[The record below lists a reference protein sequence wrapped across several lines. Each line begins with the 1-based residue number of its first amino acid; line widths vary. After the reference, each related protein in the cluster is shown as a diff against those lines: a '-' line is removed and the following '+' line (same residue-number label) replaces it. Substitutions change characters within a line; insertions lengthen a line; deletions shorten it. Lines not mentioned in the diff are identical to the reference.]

1 MSANGSVGRAGRGA
15 AGRPIAVLLVGVLAM
30 AWASILIRWAAAPPL
45 VVGAG
50 RMAAATLILAPFALS
65 QAAGEWRRLSRRE
78 WLLLGVAGVALGLHF
93 ASWIASL
100 GMTSVASSVILVSAT
115 PLFVALA
122 TPLVLHERVPRVL
135 ALSVLLAMA
144 GSAIIGLGD
153 AGSLGGALAGDLLAL
168 TGALMASVY
177 MLVGRLLRRKLS
189 LLAYIWP
196 MYGLAAV
203 VLLVG
208 CAVAGQPLVGYSPRV
223 YGLLVLLA
231 LGPQIV
237 GHSSANWALRYLSPT
252 FVTVAILG
260 EPLGATLLALLLL
273 GERPPATLLL
283 GGALLLLGIGLAIR
297 AEQRREAT

>member
-1 MSANGSVGRAGRGA
+1 MSLRDSAQQATRAA
-15 AGRPIAVLLVGVLAM
+15 TAKPIAVLLVGVLAM

-50 RMAAATLILAPFALS
+50 RMTAATLILAPLAWPR
-65 QAAGEWRRLSRRE
+65 AAAEWHRLSRRD
-78 WLLLGVAGVALGLHF
+78 WLLLGAAGVALGLHF

-100 GMTSVASSVILVSAT
+100 GMTSVASSVVLVSAT
-115 PLFVALA
+115 PLFVAIA
-122 TPLVLHERVPRVL
+122 TPFVLHERVPPALVL
-135 ALSVLLAMA
+135 SMILAVV
-144 GSAIIGLGD
+144 GSSIIGLAD
-153 AGSLGGALAGDLLAL
+153 AQTVAGALTGDLLAL

-177 MLVGRLLRRKLS
+177 MLVGRRLRRKLS

-196 MYGLAAV
+196 IYGLAAL

-208 CAVAGQPLVGYSPRV
+208 CALAGQPLLGYSPRV

-260 EPLGATLLALLLL
+260 EPLGATVLALLLL
-273 GERPPATLLL
+273 GERPPSTLLV
-283 GGALLLLGIGLAIR
+283 GGGILLLGIGLAIR
-297 AEQRREAT
+297 SEQQKENT